1 MPNYG
6 PDSGGNKV
14 LVKGN
19 NFMPFIGENI
29 DNFNDTFCEFEG
41 LAKVKA
47 YPINSTKLICEAPP
61 NYLFE
66 VTYVELTLNN

>member
-1 MPNYG
+1 
-6 PDSGGNKV
+6 
-14 LVKGN
+14 
-19 NFMPFIGENI
+19 MPFIGEEI

-47 YPINSTKLICEAPP
+47 YTINSTKLICEAPP

-66 VTYVELTLNN
+66 KTFVELTLNN

>member
-1 MPNYG
+1 
-6 PDSGGNKV
+6 
-14 LVKGN
+14 
-19 NFMPFIGENI
+19 MPFIGENI

-66 VTYVELTLNN
+66 LTYVELTLNN